1 MVVFNSRTASRSLV
15 PNSPLARVSSGIN
28 RSAYQIPG
36 AGPSRANRESTDAAL
51 PTQQR
56 VATSNKFNAVN
67 DLGSFSDRQ
76 NEYTRQEIATRE
88 QQQQKYEPKTSVSLQ
103 GDREVQQQPEWQP
116 TGNGD
121 RDSIVKSALSLV
133 GTPYELGGNVGQ
145 AASGVYGRKVAGV
158 DCSGLTSFAY
168 RAVGINL
175 PRHSRNQTQTGYRT
189 SVKNAQPGDI
199 IGWNQ
204 GGGVMGHVA
213 IYLGNGMMV
222 EAAKPGTKARVV
234 PIWNAG
240 SAFAVHLNI

>member
-1 MVVFNSRTASRSLV
+1 MVVFNARTTSRSLV
-15 PNSPLARVSSGIN
+15 PNSPLARTSTGIN

-36 AGPSRANRESTDAAL
+36 AGPSKAVSATTDTAL
-51 PTQQR
+51 PNQQR
-56 VATSNKFNAVN
+56 VATASKFNAIN
-67 DLGSFSDRQ
+67 DLGSFRDRQ
-76 NEYTRQEIATRE
+76 NEYTRQEVATR
-88 QQQQKYEPKTSVSLQ
+88 QQQQPEYKAEDTSVRLQ
-103 GDREVQQQPEWQP
+103 ETQPEWQP
-116 TGNGD
+116 TGNTN
-121 RDSIVKSALSLV
+121 RDAIVKSALSLV

-145 AASGVYGRKVAGV
+145 PGSGVQGNRVAGV

-168 RAVGINL
+168 RAVGISL
-175 PRHSRNQTQTGYRT
+175 PRYSKNQTTTGYRT

-240 SAFAVHLNI
+240 SAFAVHLNF

>member
-36 AGPSRANRESTDAAL
+36 AGPSQANRETADTAL

-56 VATSNKFNAVN
+56 VATSNKFNAIN
-67 DLGSFSDRQ
+67 DLGSFRDRQ
-76 NEYTRQEIATRE
+76 AGYTQQEVATRQQQE
-88 QQQQKYEPKTSVSLQ
+88 QSKYQPETSVSLRGQ
-103 GDREVQQQPEWQP
+103 EPQQQEWQP
-116 TGNGD
+116 TGNGN

-145 AASGVYGRKVAGV
+145 AGSGVYGRKVAGV

-168 RAVGINL
+168 RAVGISL

-189 SVKNAQPGDI
+189 SIKNAQPGDI